1 MPQVCWKVSEMII
14 QAVLGGI
21 VYFYEP
27 CLCVAF
33 LSSLQ
38 KSPTL
43 AKRLHFSTSSYTHAP
58 CFFSNSVLQRRR
70 LTCRGQCLFYSTGSE
85 SGHNWAY
92 MVQVTPAEMA
102 TYFPF
107 FNEALQ

>member
-1 MPQVCWKVSEMII
+1 MW
-14 QAVLGGI
+14 L
-21 VYFYEP
+21 FFFFFF
-27 CLCVAF
+27 AF
-33 LSSLQ
+33 LA
-38 KSPTL
+38 KSPTRYL
-43 AKRLHFSTSSYTHAP
+43 FSS
-58 CFFSNSVLQRRR
+58 SVLHRRH
-70 LTCRGQCLFYSTGSE
+70 LTCRGQCLFYSTGSD